1 MKSQRQLPLRY
12 KFWAVNGVAFLSIL
26 VLVIVAMILEQRS
39 VNQTRQQQA
48 HSLLQLWRGEPASH
62 LDGPLQPLI
71 LRPDSRVLVERELLD
86 ASGPVTRWVELG
98 GFTLWGI
105 ERPLGAWV
113 LRSAGPGALAVVVSG
128 KSFQQIFLERAP
140 IYALAVLVL
149 MLGVLLGSQL
159 LIRFVDTYQSR
170 LRTLAHFDPL
180 TGLPNRILARDR
192 LEHAKDRIDRRGG
205 WLAVLFIDLD
215 RFKTLNDSYGH
226 DFGDLVLQGVAR
238 RLQERCRNEDTLARL
253 GGDEFLLILEQLPS
267 PGMASQVAK
276 GLLDSLKAPLLLD
289 EARELYVGASIGIA
303 LYPKDGSN
311 AHELI
316 RNADAAMYRAK
327 AQGRNTYSH
336 YLPCLTEEARA
347 RFELER
353 SLRGALHNDELT
365 LHYQP
370 LVELTSGRCI
380 GAEALLRWHSA
391 EHGAVGPDRF
401 IPLAEE
407 SGQIVALGTWV
418 LHQACQQ
425 ASEWR
430 REGLLLETIAVNL
443 SPIQFMQRNIVQ
455 IVRDALDISGL
466 PAACLELEIT
476 EGALMQHIA
485 QAEETLDALRALGV
499 RISVDDFGTGY
510 SSLAYLRRFA
520 LDKLKIDKSFLA
532 GLPRDPSDC
541 QLVQTI
547 IAMARNMQL
556 SVLAEGVETAEQKT
570 WLQKHGCD
578 QCQGYLLGRPMNVA
592 AFTDYWQEQP
602 LG

>member
-1 MKSQRQLPLRY
+1 MQLQRQLPLRY
-12 KFWAVNGVAFLSIL
+12 KFWAVNGVAFFSIL
-26 VLVIVAMILEQRS
+26 VLVVVAMILEQRS

-48 HSLLQLWRGEPASH
+48 HSLLQLWHGESALH
-62 LDGPLQPLI
+62 LEGPLQPLI
-71 LRPDSRVLVERELLD
+71 VRPGAMAGVERELLD
-86 ASGPVTRWVELG
+86 AAGPETRWVELG

-105 ERPLGAWV
+105 ERPVGAWV
-113 LRSAGPGALAVVVSG
+113 LGSADPGALAVLVSG

-149 MLGVLLGSQL
+149 MLVVLTGSQL
-159 LIRFVDTYQSR
+159 LIRFVDTYQNR

-180 TGLPNRILARDR
+180 TGLPNRVLARDR

-226 DFGDLVLQGVAR
+226 DFGDLVLQGVAQ
-238 RLQERCRNEDTLARL
+238 RLQERCRSEDTLARL
-253 GGDEFLLILEQLPS
+253 GGDEFLMILEQLPS
-267 PGMASQVAK
+267 PGAASQVAR
-276 GLLDSLKAPLLLD
+276 GLLDSLKVPLLLD

-303 LYPKDGSN
+303 LYPRDGSN

-353 SLRGALHNDELT
+353 SLRGALQNDELS

-370 LVELTSGRCI
+370 LVDLASGRCI

-407 SGQIVALGTWV
+407 SGQIVAIGTWV

-425 ASEWR
+425 ASQWR
-430 REGLLLETIAVNL
+430 RDGVLLDTIAVNL

-485 QAEETLDALRALGV
+485 QAEETLKALRTLGV

-532 GLPRDPSDC
+532 GLPGDSSDC

-547 IAMARNMQL
+547 IALARNMQL
-556 SVLAEGVETAEQKT
+556 SVLAEGVETRDQEV
-570 WLQKHGCD
+570 WLQQHGCD
-578 QCQGYLLGRPMNVA
+578 QCQGYLLGRPMA
-592 AFTDYWQEQP
+592 ATAFTDHWQAQQR
-602 LG
+602 G